1 MLDDSE
7 LDLPESSGQEPPRR
21 RGNRFPVIAGTLGA
35 ILLLALIGIVVYA
48 LVILPGQQAAV
59 QEPSTIELTAS
70 ALAQLQAS
78 NTATS
83 SRTPTST
90 PTRTNTPRPTNTP
103 LITGTF
109 DPATQT
115 VNALLTQAA
124 VAQTQAVTVTA
135 TGPTST
141 PGTPT
146 ATPSALPQSG
156 FAEEIGA
163 PGLLA
168 AAAILL
174 AIVIAA
180 RRLRNAD

>member
-7 LDLPESSGQEPPRR
+7 LDIPEDSRREPPRR
-21 RGNRFPVIAGTLGA
+21 GGNRFALIAGALGL
-35 ILLLALIGIVVYA
+35 ILLLAVIAIVGYA
-48 LVILPGQQAAV
+48 LVILPQQEAA
-59 QEPSTIELTAS
+59 EPGPSAIEMTAS
-70 ALAQLQAS
+70 ALAQVQATS
-78 NTATS
+78 TPTAT
-83 SRTPTST
+83 RTTSPT

-103 LITGTF
+103 LITSTS
-109 DPATQT
+109 DPATAT

-124 VAQTQAVTVTA
+124 LAQTQAATP

-146 ATPSALPQSG
+146 ATPSALPNSG
-156 FAEEIGA
+156 FADDIGA

-168 AAAILL
+168 AAAVLL
-174 AIVIAA
+174 AVVILA